1 MNNRPSIPAEL
12 KRQVLV
18 EAGHRCA
25 IHTCKQTTTEIHHI
39 IPYEKCKK
47 HEFDNLIALCPNC
60 HARVHNGE
68 IDAKSLKI
76 YKQYLSKKTNDE
88 VSISSLFNK
97 HDGENKE
104 IAENTDTY
112 DFIYIIPIIQDS
124 SLHELE
130 IIMSAGAIKSLLDF
144 RRFYSNKEEIA
155 WGLKHEFSGEF
166 KITYL
171 NNKIVSLEL
180 STHIYCSGAAHGSRV
195 ITTYNYKINPVVPIY
210 LEDVFMAGSNY
221 LDFISRYCRAYL
233 VKTLGIDANINWL
246 HEGTSPSKENFENF
260 TFTDFG
266 LKFIFNEYQI
276 ACYADGI
283 NHVLIPYEHIGNII
297 NQEIIT

>member
-47 HEFDNLIALCPNC
+47 HEFNNLIALCPNC
-60 HARVHNGE
+60 HTRVHNGE
-68 IDAKSLKI
+68 IDTKSLKI
-76 YKQYLSKKTNDE
+76 YKQYLSKKDNNHI
-88 VSISSLFNK
+88 SISSLFNT
-97 HDGENKE
+97 HDGEHKE

-112 DFIYIIPIIQDS
+112 DFIYIIPIVQDS
-124 SLHELE
+124 SLHELD
-130 IIMSAGAIKSLLDF
+130 IMMSADAIKSLLDF
-144 RRFYSNKEEIA
+144 RKFYSNKEEIA
-155 WGLKHEFSGEF
+155 WEHKHEFSGCFE
-166 KITYL
+166 ITYL
-171 NNKIVSLEL
+171 NNQIVSLEC
-180 STHIYCSGAAHGSRV
+180 STYIYCSGAAHGSHG

-210 LEDVFMAGSNY
+210 LEDVFIAESNY
-221 LDFISRYCRAYL
+221 LDFISNYCRDYL
-233 VKTLGIDANINWL
+233 VKTLGVDANINWL
-246 HEGTSPSKENFENF
+246 HEGTTPLKENFENF
-260 TFTDFG
+260 TFTEFG

-283 NHVLIPYEHIGNII
+283 NHALIPYEHIGNII